1 METTVNTWYCAVPV
15 ATVWTSPESVRA
27 IDEPGTANPVR
38 LTEWLEKLSYEPRLD
53 LCDGNRIQT
62 QLLFGEP
69 VIVEDVQGD
78 WAKIIAVWQSSS
90 KDERGYPGWVP
101 LAQLKEAEPIHA
113 TGFAKVIAGKAQL
126 WKLDGS
132 PSVVI
137 PFNSILP
144 YIGESGYHLRVC
156 APDGEALLLK
166 RDTELAPSVHQ
177 FKKEQPSVA
186 VDKGIAFLDLPYI
199 WGGMSSYGYDC
210 SGFTYSMLKAC
221 GHTIPRD
228 GGDQASVGEE
238 IPLDNQSLWKKGD
251 LLFFADNEGKASI
264 RHVGFYF
271 GDGLLLH
278 SHSTGKSV
286 ELMKLAG
293 TKLERELCAVRRYG
307 MTKEGAI

>member
-15 ATVWTSPESVRA
+15 ATVWTSPESARE
-27 IDEPGTANPVR
+27 IDEPGIANPVR
-38 LTEWLEKLSYEPRLD
+38 LTEWLEKLPYEPRLD

-69 VIVEDVQGD
+69 VIVEDVEGD
-78 WAKIIAVWQSSS
+78 WAKIIAVWQASN
-90 KDERGYPGWVP
+90 KDKRGYPGWVP

-113 TGFAKVIAGKAQL
+113 TGFARVIAGKVQL

-144 YIGESGYHLRVC
+144 YIGESGDHLRVC

-166 RDTELAPSVHQ
+166 RDAEQAPSVHQ
-177 FKKEQPSVA
+177 FEKQPASAA
-186 VDKGIAFLDLPYI
+186 VDKGLAFLDLPYL
-199 WGGMSSYGYDC
+199 WGGMSPYGYDC

-221 GHTIPRD
+221 GHSVPRD
-228 GGDQASVGEE
+228 AGDQARVGEA
-238 IPLDNQSLWKKGD
+238 IRIDNQSLWKKGD
-251 LLFFADNEGKASI
+251 LLFFAENEGKARV

-271 GDGLLLH
+271 GNGLLLH

-286 ELMKLAG
+286 EVTKLAG
-293 TKLERELCAVRRYG
+293 TKLARELCAVRRYG
-307 MTKEGAI
+307 TNEGRQ